1 MYIDSKDRHDMRTE
15 GKKVSRAEALR
26 ALEKIAAEK
35 EEFWY
40 KHICHYALAHRLSR
54 EDRIWLYKRLK
65 KKNITILGKDPT
77 AKVYYK
83 TWADEDGTLY
93 ADLSHTDYEAVF
105 NEIVREDS
113 RLAPLIDNLRHIR
126 PPQWGELAHLL
137 PLVKQGDPA
146 ARERL
151 IEMYLRV
158 VVTRAYQW
166 ARDLEL
172 DLEETVGNVCIT
184 LVNMINKMPHYL
196 ERQQFS
202 NYLNKNLYWAMTNG
216 RLMRNDQ
223 IHFQSRERYRL
234 ILLSGTLKKNG
245 CLDCDKLYH
254 CDKALDT
261 AHTVLQCSL
270 EKARQFLPS
279 ICQPLSLE
287 AYLETAGHTGC
298 DGFCE
303 EIADEEDDAPDYEE
317 ELSGYRVDPI
327 EEAETVLVDWDFRK
341 KLQPQLDR
349 LDPKEKEIIE
359 LHNGLGGERVHTLEE
374 IGCRYGVTRE
384 RIRQIEQGAVKNL
397 QALCWRKAH
406 PNEQVSQNKDIEP
419 QKEQTGKVCLQK
431 KLPDKVHMEK
441 ERPKILLFDI
451 KSDRRKNRRLWE
463 LLVDYRIDHKL
474 NRVNMAKLCGISKV
488 TLARLEEPFG
498 MYCPNSKIL
507 LKIFEN
513 LDISGDTVM
522 DVMTYDEKFRNM
534 NLVWIWDQ
542 WNEDRLLKYYH
553 QMNRAGKAI
562 ALEKI
567 KTLAKLNKL

>member
-1 MYIDSKDRHDMRTE
+1 
-15 GKKVSRAEALR
+15 
-26 ALEKIAAEK
+26 
-35 EEFWY
+35 
-40 KHICHYALAHRLSR
+40 
-54 EDRIWLYKRLK
+54 
-65 KKNITILGKDPT
+65 
-77 AKVYYK
+77 
-83 TWADEDGTLY
+83 
-93 ADLSHTDYEAVF
+93 
-105 NEIVREDS
+105 
-113 RLAPLIDNLRHIR
+113 
-126 PPQWGELAHLL
+126 
-137 PLVKQGDPA
+137 
-146 ARERL
+146 
-151 IEMYLRV
+151 
-158 VVTRAYQW
+158 
-166 ARDLEL
+166 
-172 DLEETVGNVCIT
+172 
-184 LVNMINKMPHYL
+184 
-196 ERQQFS
+196 
-202 NYLNKNLYWAMTNG
+202 
-216 RLMRNDQ
+216 
-223 IHFQSRERYRL
+223 
-234 ILLSGTLKKNG
+234 LKKNG
-245 CLDCDKLYH
+245 CLDCDKLHH

-298 DGFCE
+298 AGFCE

-327 EEAETVLVDWDFRK
+327 EEAETDLVDWDFRK

-397 QALCWRKAH
+397 QALCWRNAH

-534 NLVWIWDQ
+534 NLAWIWDQ